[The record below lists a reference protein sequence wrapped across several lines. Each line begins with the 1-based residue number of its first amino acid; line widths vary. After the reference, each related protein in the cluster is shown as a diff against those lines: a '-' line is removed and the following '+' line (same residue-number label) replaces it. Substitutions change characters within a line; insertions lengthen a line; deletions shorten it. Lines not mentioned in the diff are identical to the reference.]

1 MLDLAII
8 IVTWNVRELVLQ
20 ALHSLFADLEASGL
34 LAQVFVVDNAS
45 TDGTSAA
52 VAAQFPQVKLIVS
65 QQNLGFAASNNIALR
80 EIGFGNGVANS
91 LPRAI
96 YLLNPDTI
104 TYPCA
109 TQRLFDALMSNSKVG
124 LVGARLSY
132 ADGSFQHSAF
142 AFPGLRQLWA
152 EFFPIPGRLYE
163 SRFNGRYPREF
174 YERVEPFS
182 VDFCLGATMML
193 KREVIE
199 QVGIFDEQFFMYCE
213 EIDWAWRIRHAGWDI
228 QCVPRAHVAHLG
240 GQSAGQVRPRS
251 LVDLWRSRLRLFH
264 KHYPAWKM
272 AIARWMIVAGMARKI
287 AKTEQSGLES
297 EDKVA
302 ITNAYQTVRK
312 MALDNEFLP

>member
-20 ALHSLFADLEASGL
+20 ALHSLFADLEANGPP
-34 LAQVFVVDNAS
+34 AQVFVVDSGS
-45 TDGTSAA
+45 TDGTPAA
-52 VAAQFPQVKLIVS
+52 VSAQFPQVKLIVS
-65 QQNLGFAASNNIALR
+65 QQNLGFAAANNVALR
-80 EIGFGNGVANS
+80 EIGFGNGAANN

-104 TYPCA
+104 TNACA
-109 TQRLFDALMSNSKVG
+109 TQRLFDALMSNSRVG
-124 LVGARLSY
+124 LVGAGLSY

-163 SRFNGRYPREF
+163 SRFNGRYPRKL
-174 YERVEPFS
+174 YESDEPFS

-213 EIDWAWRIRHAGWDI
+213 EIDWAWRIHQAGWDI
-228 QCVPRAHVAHLG
+228 QCVPAAHIVHLG

-251 LVDLWRSRLRLFH
+251 VVDLWRSRLRLFH
-264 KHYPAWKM
+264 KHYPAWKLEVARQM
-272 AIARWMIVAGMARKI
+272 IAVGMGLKI
-287 AKTEQSGLES
+287 AKTEQSDLAI

-302 ITNAYQTVRK
+302 ITNAYQAVRK